1 MPSSLA
7 RVLSSALD
15 FSSYPPVLVCGTV
28 SSCLALSSFSWQPE
42 ISNFRILLPGLDS
55 QHWFLGFAS
64 ITCLPSFPGYSNS
77 RFAYPPA
84 SLLRSMRKYENI
96 NSFPISYAL
105 QPRLRGRLTLGRLP
119 LPRKPRVSG
128 ERVFHPFYRYSCQH
142 YHFSTVQH
150 AFQHAFSPVKN
161 APLPLRL
168 RRIQNF
174 GSTLSPVTFSAQ
186 RH

>member
-1 MPSSLA
+1 MRYGLHTLCLEAFLGSLESA
-7 RVLSSALD
+7 TSGFYSLVSALSFGLWD
-15 FSSYPPVLVCGTV
+15 LPHKPAY
-28 SSCLALSSFSWQPE
+28 CLSPASPTAGLP
-42 ISNFRILLPGLDS
+42 ILLRP
-55 QHWFLGFAS
+55 S
-64 ITCLPSFPGYSNS
+64 ITRVC
-77 RFAYPPA
+77 
-84 SLLRSMRKYENI
+84 KYANI
-96 NSFPISYAL
+96 NAFPISYAL

-168 RRIQNF
+168 RRIQSF
-174 GSTLSPVTFSAQ
+174 GSSLSPVTFSAQ